1 MALDHDTHDGGLTGL
16 QLLGKGRGNL
26 GLVLVVLERV
36 AVAAVDHQPLL
47 ETGFLERSLGLADA
61 LRIVVGTTG
70 ATAEDDEAV
79 LVAFRADNGNNT
91 RLRDGQEVVGMPDS
105 IDGVHGNTQCAVGSI
120 LEADGT

>member
-36 AVAAVDHQPLL
+36 AVAAVHHEPLL

-61 LRIVVGTTG
+61 LGIVVGTTG

-91 RLRDGQEVVGMPDS
+91 RLRDG
-105 IDGVHGNTQCAVGSI
+105 
-120 LEADGT
+120 